1 MLLEQRLTQTQKLIL
16 TQAMQQ
22 SLHCLQMTAL
32 ELRSY
37 LQELSLSNP
46 LLDVDEQPLGDLRPE
61 VIEPETREQDN
72 VPIERREQMIWESSR
87 SFNDESSDFTAC
99 LTRPQSFTD
108 YLNDQLGQLALLDP
122 ATLTLCRYLVGCL
135 NSAGYLDVPLW
146 DLAEDLSVPLFD
158 MEQAL
163 FVVQALD
170 PPGVGARSL
179 SECLLLQLAQ
189 DKEFTAVNIALIQ
202 RGLPLLAENDFA
214 GLSKLLDIR
223 PAEVRRAAEII
234 RSLNP
239 IPSRGFASERS
250 VSFILPEATILRSG
264 GRLIIEMNDSAM
276 PRVSL
281 SKDYCAMLGQPEYQ
295 EAQPYLKEKL
305 SEARSLM
312 NNLSNR
318 HDTMFRLLSAVVDI
332 QRGYFLSDQGLLPM
346 TMRQLSDELG
356 LNVSTISRAVKDKY
370 IQFNGRVFPL
380 RSLFTA
386 SLQSTDGQA
395 VSAEAARQQIRRF
408 IQAENPAR
416 PLSDEALGEA
426 LSGVGIVL
434 SRRTVAKY
442 RSEMGIPT
450 ASARKRAGK

>member
-1 MLLEQRLTQTQKLIL
+1 MLLEQRLSQTQKMIL
-16 TQAMQQ
+16 TQTMQQ
-22 SLHCLQMTAL
+22 SLQCLQMTAL
-32 ELRSY
+32 ELRAY
-37 LQELSLSNP
+37 LQEVSLSNP
-46 LLDVDEQPLGDLRPE
+46 LLDVDEQPLSDFQPG
-61 VIEPETREQDN
+61 VIESETRERDD

-87 SFNDESSDFTAC
+87 STQDEVSDFTAC
-99 LTRPQSFTD
+99 LSRPQSFSD
-108 YLNDQLGQLALLDP
+108 YLNDQLGQLAILD
-122 ATLTLCRYLVGCL
+122 ASTLALCRYLVGCL
-135 NSAGYLDVPLW
+135 NSAGYLDVPLGE
-146 DLAEDLSVPLFD
+146 LAEDLGTPLFD

-189 DKEFTAVNIALIQ
+189 GRDFNAVNIALIQ
-202 RGLPLLAENDFA
+202 RGLPLLAEGDFL
-214 GLSKLLDIR
+214 GLAKLLNIR
-223 PAEVRRAAEII
+223 PAEAHRTAEVI

-250 VSFILPEATILRSG
+250 VSFILPEATISRSG
-264 GRLIIEMNDSAM
+264 RRLIIEMNDRAV
-276 PRVSL
+276 PKVSL
-281 SKDYCAMLGQPEYQ
+281 NGDYCAMLGRPECQ
-295 EAQPYLKEKL
+295 DAQPYLKEKL
-305 SEARSLM
+305 SEARALM
-312 NNLSNR
+312 NNLTSR
-318 HDTMFRLLSAVVDI
+318 QDTMFRLLSAI
-332 QRGYFLSDQGLLPM
+332 AEFQKGHFLSGGELLPM

-356 LNVSTISRAVKDKY
+356 LNVSTVSRAVKDKY
-370 IQFNGRVFPL
+370 IQFDGRIFPL

-395 VSAEAARQQIRRF
+395 VSAQAARQQIRRF
-408 IQAENPAR
+408 IQAEDPVR

-450 ASARKRAGK
+450 AGSRKRTGK